1 MIIRLSVDGQE
12 VAVEVCELPDGRF
25 EVMFPEERII
35 AELREGYGYTQSLID
50 DQGRQFEMTLR
61 EEGNGNIRIG
71 LGSEGM
77 IVTAMTE
84 LEYRARQA
92 REGEEDRSGWELKAS
107 LPGKIKRILVTPGD
121 AVDGGTPLMIME
133 AMKMENEIRAE
144 RPGIIRTVPVE
155 EGKAVETGA
164 VLVTADPVDST
175 G

>member
-1 MIIRLSVDGQE
+1 MCSSDL
-12 VAVEVCELPDGRF
+12 
-25 EVMFPEERII
+25 
-35 AELREGYGYTQSLID
+35 
-50 DQGRQFEMTLR
+50 
-61 EEGNGNIRIG
+61 
-71 LGSEGM
+71 
-77 IVTAMTE
+77 
-84 LEYRARQA
+84 
-92 REGEEDRSGWELKAS
+92 S